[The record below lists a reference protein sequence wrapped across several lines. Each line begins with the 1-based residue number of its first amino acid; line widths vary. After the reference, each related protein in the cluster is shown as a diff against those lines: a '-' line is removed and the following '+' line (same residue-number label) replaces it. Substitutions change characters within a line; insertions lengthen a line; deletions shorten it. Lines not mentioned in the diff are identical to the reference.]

1 MNIPRF
7 SRQAGL
13 RLPQCFQ
20 PINAQQVCALSE
32 REFMNECHHFG
43 RRMIEQHQYL
53 AAQLIQTD
61 TVRFN
66 GRRIIQFAHFRSMS
80 RLRYQQR
87 RFGGNMLNTL
97 IPLGGPEPGI
107 CESHDNAI
115 QPEILEQLMQTN
127 FRIFDRRQTS
137 HQNLSDGRKTGKL
150 LSKIFVSSTRVF
162 HHLQL

>member
-1 MNIPRF
+1 MNLHI
-7 SRQAGL
+7 SRPSSPAGL

-20 PINAQQVCALSE
+20 PINAQQVCALRE
-32 REFMNECHHFG
+32 REFMNECNHFG
-43 RRMIEQHQYL
+43 RRMVEQHQYL
-53 AAQLIQTD
+53 TAQLIQTD

-97 IPLGGPEPGI
+97 VPLGRPEACI
-107 CESHDNAI
+107 CEAHDNAI

-127 FRIFDRRQTS
+127 FWIFDRRQTS
-137 HQNLSDGRKTGKL
+137 HQNLRDGKL
-150 LSKIFVSSTRVF
+150 SK
-162 HHLQL
+162 